1 MGNRKNNTPGKGK
14 NLKAVTAIAL
24 AVCVVINILVGI
36 LPASLRRVEVSKD
49 NLYSVSEET
58 KLFLDSLNGE
68 TVAYVVDA
76 DGSDRRFEY
85 FMEEIGSCSEKL
97 KVKFVKSDSEVI
109 QNVIAKSGIAAEK
122 ITPYSVVTIGKNG
135 EQYMVRSY
143 EDMMRYSIDSSIQTT
158 LCNLLYLY
166 DSSLYNLVY
175 QIQYNGQVTIEGY
188 RICAQIIDAYIAND
202 AENASSYQSVKD
214 ALLNNSIRVFCGE
227 EFVCRMA
234 EYVNVDN
241 FPARYYVTGHGEKDF
256 YKTEFGYNMALFCY
270 NFSNS
275 YYDVLDTTKLDT
287 LPEDAVALVILDP
300 KSDFSE
306 SEAQMFIDFVK
317 AGGDI
322 TLITSNDCLS
332 MPNVMSVAK
341 EFGLSAENGLITEEV
356 EIKESLEEEPDDD
369 TSGANGQD
377 EVQGPEQIP
386 EEDIEDDE
394 STKTYI
400 SDTVEVTPN
409 TNHNSMA
416 FLSDISASEIYPS
429 VKNANSIIYENV
441 DPKNVTL
448 SPLLTTSDKVMLDGI
463 KTERALATAVVA
475 DYITTGGMLAWF
487 TGAESYAYDVIA
499 RTTEGNYDTQ
509 NLDADQL
516 EELNMKI
523 INIYAVLGMAYL
535 SPTSYDSFVPKTL
548 PPKPFANDVLN
559 VTDKSFVA
567 YTLIMIV
574 LVIGVASLGAGIYYT
589 RKKK

>member
-1 MGNRKNNTPGKGK
+1 MGNRKINTPGKGK
-14 NLKAVTAIAL
+14 NLKTVTAIAL
-24 AVCVVINILVGI
+24 AVCVVINVLVGI

-58 KLFLDSLNGE
+58 KLFLNSLSGE

-97 KVKFVKSDSEVI
+97 KVKFVKSDSEII
-109 QNVIAKSGIAAEK
+109 QNVIQENGITSVE
-122 ITPYSVVTIGKNG
+122 ITPYSLIVTGKNG
-135 EQYMVRSY
+135 ATFIAYENTMYYIVDSALQSYIGIDKLDMLSYRDFLQYVESG
-143 EDMMRYSIDSSIQTT
+143 I
-158 LCNLLYLY
+158 
-166 DSSLYNLVY
+166 
-175 QIQYNGQVTIEGY
+175 
-188 RICAQIIDAYIAND
+188 AQDPD
-202 AENASSYQSVKD
+202 NATSWQNMKD
-214 ALLNNSIRVFCGE
+214 ILLNNSIRVFCGE
-227 EFVCRMA
+227 EVVCRMA
-234 EYVNVDN
+234 EYVNV
-241 FPARYYVTGHGEKDF
+241 ARYYVTGHGEKEF
-256 YKTEFGYNMALFCY
+256 YKTEFGYNMALLCY
-270 NFSNS
+270 NNSIS
-275 YYDVLDTTKLDT
+275 YYDVLDTTKIDT

-306 SEAQMFIDFVK
+306 AEAQMFIDFVK

-369 TSGANGQD
+369 TSAANGQD

-400 SDTVEVTPN
+400 SETVEVTPN

-416 FLSDISASEIYPS
+416 FLSNISTSENYPA

-441 DPKNVTL
+441 DPQNVKLT
-448 SPLLTTSDKVMLDGI
+448 PLLTTSDKVMLDGI

-487 TGAESYAYDVIA
+487 TGAESYAYDIIA

-535 SPTSYDSFVPKTL
+535 STVSYEKTL
-548 PPKPFANDVLN
+548 SPKPFANDVLN